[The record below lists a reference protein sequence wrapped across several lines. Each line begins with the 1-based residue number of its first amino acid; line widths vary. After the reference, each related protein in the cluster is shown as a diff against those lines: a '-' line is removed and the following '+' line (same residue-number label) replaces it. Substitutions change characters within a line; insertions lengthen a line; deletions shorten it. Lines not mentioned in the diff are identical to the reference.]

1 MKRTFLLA
9 ALLLV
14 PALRAARSQE
24 ALDLAIRNGTVVDGS
39 GRRAFRADVGVRGGM
54 IVKVGDLGGLPA
66 REVIDAAGLIVAPG
80 FIDVHTHADGIDSTP
95 LAENFVRMGVTTV
108 VAGNCGGSTLQV
120 AEAFRKIREVGISV
134 NFATLVGHNSVR
146 RAVMGGERRA
156 PTAEELARMKELVA
170 RAMSEGAVGLSTGL
184 EYVPGAYAA
193 TDEIVELARVA
204 AAAGG
209 IYASHLRNEGTAIE
223 QAVEEAIRVGES
235 ARCPVQISHIKID
248 SPSRWGRSRRV
259 LAMIDAARARGVTVQ
274 ADQYAYTAA
283 SSSLSIR
290 FPAWALEG
298 GQQEIGRRLSDS
310 AVWERI
316 KPEMVEMLRGR
327 GFRDLSWAVVA
338 SCRADRSL
346 EGLSLK
352 EIALQRRGESSS
364 DAQLETARELMLQG
378 GAGMV
383 YHLMS
388 EDDLRRFMRHPEV
401 SFGSDSG
408 VLALGEGM
416 PHPRGYGNNARV
428 LGYYVRRMKV
438 LRLEEAV
445 RKMTSL
451 AASQFAF
458 ADRGLIREGY
468 AADLVLFDRQRI
480 EDRATYTQPHHYPEG
495 IAAVIVNG
503 VPVLRDGRHTGA
515 RPGRPLVSRRS
526 GSRPQVPRGTG
537 NLEQ

>member
-1 MKRTFLLA
+1 
-9 ALLLV
+9 
-14 PALRAARSQE
+14 
-24 ALDLAIRNGTVVDGS
+24 
-39 GRRAFRADVGVRGGM
+39 
-54 IVKVGDLGGLPA
+54 
-66 REVIDAAGLIVAPG
+66 
-80 FIDVHTHADGIDSTP
+80 
-95 LAENFVRMGVTTV
+95 
-108 VAGNCGGSTLQV
+108 
-120 AEAFRKIREVGISV
+120 
-134 NFATLVGHNSVR
+134 
-146 RAVMGGERRA
+146 
-156 PTAEELARMKELVA
+156 MKELVA

-193 TDEIVELARVA
+193 TDEIIELACVA

-209 IYASHLRNEGTAIE
+209 MYASHLRNEGTAIE
-223 QAVEEAIRVGES
+223 QAVEEAIRVGEA

-259 LAMIDAARARGVTVQ
+259 LAMIDAARARGVAVQ

-298 GQQEIGRRLSDS
+298 GQQEIGRRLNDPS
-310 AVWERI
+310 AWEKI
-316 KPEMVEMLRGR
+316 KSEMIDMLRGR

-338 SCRADRSL
+338 SCRADPSL
-346 EGLSLK
+346 EGLSIK
-352 EIALQRRGESSS
+352 EIALKRTGDDSSA
-364 DAQLETARELMLQG
+364 AQLETARALMLQG

-383 YHLMS
+383 YHLMA
-388 EDDLRRFMRHPEV
+388 EDDLRRFMRHPQV

-408 VLALGEGM
+408 VLAFGEGM

-428 LGYYVRRMKV
+428 LGHYVRRMKI

-468 AADLVLFDRQRI
+468 AADLVLFDAERI
-480 EDRATYTQPHHYPEG
+480 EDRATYTKPHQYPEG
-495 IAAVIVNG
+495 IRAVIVNG
-503 VPVLRDGRHTGA
+503 VPVLHAGRHTGA
-515 RPGRPLVSRRS
+515 RPGRILVSKRAS
-526 GSRPQVPRGTG
+526 AQ
-537 NLEQ
+537 

>member
-9 ALLLV
+9 AVLLV
-14 PALRAARSQE
+14 SALSAARAQE

-39 GRRAFRADVGVRGGM
+39 GRKAFRADVGVRRGV
-54 IVKVGDLGGLPA
+54 IVRVGDLGGLTA
-66 REVIDAAGLIVAPG
+66 RESIDAAGLIVAPG
-80 FIDVHTHADGIDSTP
+80 FIDVHTHADGIESTP

-108 VAGNCGGSTLQV
+108 VAGNCGGSTLRV
-120 AEAFRKIREVGISV
+120 AETFQKIREVGISV

-156 PTAEELARMKELVA
+156 PSAGELTRMKELVA
-170 RAMSEGAVGLSTGL
+170 RAMGEGAVGLSTGL

-193 TDEIVELARVA
+193 TDEIIELARVA

-209 IYASHLRNEGTAIE
+209 MYASHLRNEGTAIE
-223 QAVEEAIRVGES
+223 QAVEEAIRVGEA

-259 LAMIDAARARGVTVQ
+259 LAMIDAARERGVAVQ

-298 GQQEIGRRLSDS
+298 GQQEIGRRLNDPST
-310 AVWERI
+310 WQKI
-316 KPEMVEMLRGR
+316 KSEMVDLLRGR

-338 SCRADRSL
+338 SCRADPSL
-346 EGLSLK
+346 EGLSIKEVALK
-352 EIALQRRGESSS
+352 RKGASSS

-388 EDDLRRFMRHPEV
+388 EDDLRRFMRHPQV

-408 VLALGEGM
+408 VLAFGEGM

-428 LGYYVRRMKV
+428 LGHYVRRMKV

-458 ADRGLIREGY
+458 ADRGLVREGY
-468 AADLVLFDRQRI
+468 AADLVLFDSERI
-480 EDRATYTQPHHYPEG
+480 EDRAAYTKPHQHPEG
-495 IAAVIVNG
+495 IRAVIVNG
-503 VPVLRDGRHTGA
+503 VPVLRDERHTGA
-515 RPGRPLVSRRS
+515 RPGRILLSRRAS
-526 GSRPQVPRGTG
+526 TR
-537 NLEQ
+537 